1 MAPFAVLGEIS
12 SLNLA
17 ILCHPQAHI
26 EIKHPRMTNVAMM
39 ANAHVTITAIIYP
52 TNTSVSSSISLGG
65 SSPSMSQQT
74 RTANTPINNAT
85 SVPPILCTPKAPNK
99 IDESNLDLLVL
110 QATLAAIP

>member
-26 EIKHPRMTNVAMM
+26 EIKHPENDQCGDDGKR
-39 ANAHVTITAIIYP
+39 HVTITAIIYP